1 MNRPPKPALRVI
13 DLGIITAGAST
24 SAILA
29 DLGGDVI
36 KVESASY
43 MDPFRQWDMDHGKP
57 RWWDDSALYKF
68 TNRNKR
74 CVSID
79 LKMQAGRD
87 IVLELVRQADVVVEN
102 FRRGVMPK
110 LGLGYDTLRA
120 VNPRIVLASVSSQGE
135 EGPERDAV
143 SFGST
148 LDATSGLASLTGYP
162 DSDPV
167 ISGRDVNYP
176 DQVVS
181 VFAAG
186 MILAAVAHA
195 RATGDGGHLDLP
207 QRELASFLIGEE
219 IVASAHSGKNVQ
231 RKGNASAEILWQD
244 CLKARDAWIA
254 ITLSGRDEAGRVA
267 TAINAGTAT
276 TPGEVA
282 AALARWVSERSADDA
297 VSTLLAA
304 GVPVARVRDAQSFAS
319 APFEEFGWALARD
332 PEGGIAKG
340 FPFQQRGHPLRVH
353 NCAPALGEHTRE
365 VLAEILGMG
374 PDEIRRLDREGVT
387 SASPD

>member
-1 MNRPPKPALRVI
+1 MKGTPTRPLRVV

-24 SAILA
+24 SAIIA
-29 DLGGDVI
+29 DLGADVI

-43 MDPFRQWDMDHGKP
+43 MDPFRQWDIARGKP

-79 LKMQAGRD
+79 LKLKAGQEA
-87 IVLELVRQADVVVEN
+87 VLDLVRQADVVVEN
-102 FRRGVMPK
+102 FRRGVMQK
-110 LGLGYDTLRA
+110 LGLGYDALRA
-120 VNPRIVLASVSSQGE
+120 ANPRIVLASVSSQGE
-135 EGPERDAV
+135 DGPERDAV

-148 LDATSGLASLTGYP
+148 LDATSGLAWLTGYRGGAP
-162 DSDPV
+162 T

-186 MILAAVAHA
+186 MILAAVRHA
-195 RATGDGGHLDLP
+195 RETGEGGHLDLP

-219 IVASAHSGKNVQ
+219 ILAAAHAG
-231 RKGNASAEILWQD
+231 RDPAREGNASADIFWQD
-244 CLKARDAWIA
+244 CVKARDGWVAV
-254 ITLSGRDEAGRVA
+254 TLPAAEDARR
-267 TAINAGTAT
+267 
-276 TPGEVA
+276 VA
-282 AALARWVSERSADDA
+282 AAIDAGLVSSPDAIAKALAHWAGERSADDA
-297 VSTLLAA
+297 VLTLLAA
-304 GVPVARVRDAQSFAS
+304 GVPAARVRDAQGFAA

-340 FPFQQRGHPLRVH
+340 FPFQRRGRPLAVRG
-353 NCAPALGEHTRE
+353 CAPALGEHTRD
-365 VLAEILGMG
+365 VLAGVLGM
-374 PDEIRRLDREGVT
+374 DEAEIERLEREGVT
-387 SASPD
+387 AVSPD